1 MLFWIELNCIRWIPV
16 WKPGSLAESGYFLVS
31 LTGVVIKEKKVYC
44 IEIEERGIMDNRRV
58 EY

>member
-1 MLFWIELNCIRWIPV
+1 V
-16 WKPGSLAESGYFLVS
+16 AESGYFLVS

-58 EY
+58 ES